1 MMHTIMTIAAKCQK
15 ILFGI
20 VSPLGPR
27 FNVMNLQM
35 PVAAAELA
43 GELVPP
49 EDLDHDLLLAPG
61 PPHWVRVLVILAVS
75 HA

>member
-1 MMHTIMTIAAKCQK
+1 
-15 ILFGI
+15 
-20 VSPLGPR
+20 
-27 FNVMNLQM
+27 M

-49 EDLDHDLLLAPG
+49 EDLHHNLLLTPG
-61 PPHWVRVLVILAVS
+61 PPHRIRVLVILAVF

>member
-1 MMHTIMTIAAKCQK
+1 MTIPAECQK
-15 ILFGI
+15 ITIGI
-20 VSPLGPR
+20 APTPGSWTD
-27 FNVMNLQM
+27 VMNLQM

-49 EDLDHDLLLAPG
+49 EDLDHNLLLAPA
-61 PPHWVRVLVILAVS
+61 PPHRVSILVILAIF